1 QQAFQLLMLEHLDH
15 LAQTSAQAISNIK
28 FDKVVVWENGNG
40 VNGNGSSNMSGF
52 LQNLAR
58 TMPPMMQVLK
68 DIGGVEIPEYLVR
81 MAPEAPADEEA
92 RFAART
98 TPAPTAPEDSARTA
112 PLPPKG

>member
-1 QQAFQLLMLEHLDH
+1 
-15 LAQTSAQAISNIK
+15 
-28 FDKVVVWENGNG
+28 VWENGNG
-40 VNGNGSSNMSGF
+40 VNGKEGGNVSGF

-68 DIGGVEIPEYLVR
+68 DIGGVEIPEYLAR
-81 MAPEAPADEEA
+81 MSPEAPADDKV

-98 TPAPTAPEDSARTA
+98 SPAATSPDNSTPNN